1 MYKKQNTNLSVLSG
15 YITARRECMREICH
29 SCPGLLDGGGRG
41 ANKMKRHQMRE
52 IREWKSTE
60 PVRGWPL
67 ALYLTGRTA
76 VSPALSILSSLTD
89 NTKLFHLHCLCK
101 LYPSVSFCWHNL
113 TWGRYQAGKKM
124 YSLYW
129 HEGTIKIVFV
139 HKYEPTSLYWATYSY
154 LNDPMNSCMFCQK
167 EIA

>member
-1 MYKKQNTNLSVLSG
+1 MHAWNLSQLPRAAG
-15 YITARRECMREICH
+15 RRRQRSEQDEETSNER
-29 SCPGLLDGGGRG
+29 D
-41 ANKMKRHQMRE
+41 K
-52 IREWKSTE
+52 REWKSTE

-76 VSPALSILSSLTD
+76 VSPALSILSSLAD

-154 LNDPMNSCMFCQK
+154 LNDPMNSCMFCWK